1 MSTDGSWVFVGT
13 VPDGQSFTIEGVN
26 VWKHK
31 WTDTGERVLVQDPQ
45 CHQNFTFHVY
55 SIQHGGKLVFFA
67 AGEFSN
73 CMWGFYA
80 KR

>member
-1 MSTDGSWVFVGT
+1 MGTDTAWSFVAV
-13 VPDGQSFTIEGVN
+13 VPDGQPLKIEGID

-31 WTDTGERVLVQDPQ
+31 WADTGERVDVQDPQ
-45 CHQNFTFHVY
+45 YHQKFTLHVY
-55 SIQHGGKLVFFA
+55 AIRDAEKVVSFA